1 MPRGKDKTIAD
12 KARLNQPQGRKP
24 INGTTEHQTKML
36 PVPQSFWLPFEK
48 SVEATVLY
56 DPENAVMIAINDA
69 ARHLLGFEK
78 KDPCPLAVSQLHPN
92 QESVFNA
99 FAGTVQ
105 AAGQCQTDQLFFEG
119 MSGRKLPVTLFGV
132 GVTIK
137 RRAAILAFVGQN
149 MVKSGTERLLWESEQ
164 RFGAL
169 IENMQEGVMIV
180 DNDDVIKFGNRRIYE
195 MLEYAYDD
203 LIGKTG
209 YRVLF
214 RESDQGIIREK
225 NQLRTQKV
233 SDQYEVQMLKKNGDL
248 IWVQISGVPIVDA
261 SGEVSGSFGIITDIT
276 ERKLAEEALKKA
288 HYELEQR
295 VAERTSELLESNET
309 LKSQVDARLQ
319 LEAEREK
326 LIALVENSNDFIA
339 MLSLE
344 GELSYINES
353 GKRLLGIRNQQLPA
367 GMKLEDCHPAA
378 MRGHIR
384 EIILPS
390 IVNKG
395 VWTGDSVLQHIETGK
410 HIPTLLNG
418 FPVLHP
424 ETGKI
429 IGIAVIYRDITARK
443 RAEEELQRVNDL
455 LEQRVEERTAE
466 LSQANQVLKEQIVER
481 ERAEKQLLQSEK
493 RYRMLFNRGN
503 DAILVHYLEANGEEG
518 PFVEANDVACQKL
531 GYSREELLRMSPRSI
546 SLNYQADLHRSRIA
560 KLKLANHILYEN
572 VFLTRKGSKIP
583 VEMSAHLMTFNDR
596 PAIMLIARDTT
607 ARKRAEN
614 QIREQAALLDKAQD
628 AIMVCDLNDYIIYWN
643 KSAERL
649 YGWRMEEIIG
659 NNVFELLF
667 KNSANQFIG
676 SRRAV
681 LENEEWQGEL
691 NQMTKEGR
699 QISVE
704 SRWTLVHDA
713 NGEAKSIL
721 VVNTDITEKKKI
733 EAQFLR
739 AQRMES
745 IGALAGGI
753 AHDLNNVLAPILT
766 AVQILE
772 VKHSDEKSQRILN
785 TIESNVKR
793 GADMVKQILTFARG
807 VEGERIPI
815 KLLHLIHDLEKIVLE
830 TFPKSIR
837 IQITPAARLWNV
849 AGDATQLHQVLLNLC
864 VNARDAMPDGG
875 LLTVT
880 AENRSLGED
889 FVRSNLE
896 AEVGDYVM
904 ITVRDTGVGIP
915 ADIITKIFEPFFTT
929 KEPGKGTGLG
939 LSTVIAIVKSH
950 DGFVNVLSD
959 DDGSVFEVYLPALRD
974 YDPVEEDNDDVNLP
988 AGNGELILVVD
999 DETSILEITR
1009 ETLETYGYTVM
1020 VAADGAEAV
1029 GMYAQ
1034 YKDDIRVVITD
1045 MMMPVMDGGATIRA
1059 MRKINGDVRIIA
1071 SSGYMENARVSE
1083 YVESGVDAFLHK
1095 PYTAEKLLET
1105 IYEIL

>member
-1 MPRGKDKTIAD
+1 M
-12 KARLNQPQGRKP
+12 
-24 INGTTEHQTKML
+24 
-36 PVPQSFWLPFEK
+36 
-48 SVEATVLY
+48 
-56 DPENAVMIAINDA
+56 
-69 ARHLLGFEK
+69 
-78 KDPCPLAVSQLHPN
+78 VSL
-92 QESVFNA
+92 
-99 FAGTVQ
+99 
-105 AAGQCQTDQLFFEG
+105 D
-119 MSGRKLPVTLFGV
+119 
-132 GVTIK
+132 
-137 RRAAILAFVGQN
+137 
-149 MVKSGTERLLWESEQ
+149 
-164 RFGAL
+164 
-169 IENMQEGVMIV
+169 
-180 DNDDVIKFGNRRIYE
+180 
-195 MLEYAYDD
+195 
-203 LIGKTG
+203 
-209 YRVLF
+209 
-214 RESDQGIIREK
+214 
-225 NQLRTQKV
+225 
-233 SDQYEVQMLKKNGDL
+233 
-248 IWVQISGVPIVDA
+248 
-261 SGEVSGSFGIITDIT
+261 
-276 ERKLAEEALKKA
+276 
-288 HYELEQR
+288 
-295 VAERTSELLESNET
+295 
-309 LKSQVDARLQ
+309 
-319 LEAEREK
+319 
-326 LIALVENSNDFIA
+326 
-339 MLSLE
+339 
-344 GELSYINES
+344 GELAYLNES
-353 GKRLLGIRNQQLPA
+353 GKRLLGIKKSLPG
-367 GMKLEDCHPAA
+367 GMKLEECHPVE
-378 MRGHIR
+378 MRAHIR
-384 EIILPS
+384 EVVLPA
-390 IVNKG
+390 IVRKG
-395 VWTGDSVLQHIETGK
+395 VWMGDSVLRHLVTGK
-410 HIPTLLNG
+410 HVPTLLNG
-418 FPVLHP
+418 FPVRHP
-424 ETGKI
+424 ETKKVTA
-429 IGIAVIYRDITARK
+429 IAVIYRDITARK
-443 RAEEELQRVNDL
+443 QAEEELQRVNDL

-466 LSQANQVLKEQIVER
+466 LSQANQILKEQILER
-481 ERAEKQLLQSEK
+481 ERAEEQLLQSEK

-503 DAILVHYLEANGEEG
+503 DAILVHYLESGGEAG

-531 GYSREELLRMSPRSI
+531 GYTRTELLRMSPRSI
-546 SLNYQADLHRSRIA
+546 SLNYQADQHRGRNA
-560 KLKLANHILYEN
+560 KLKSEKHIIYEDM
-572 VFLTRKGSKIP
+572 FLTRKGSKIP
-583 VEMSAHLMTFNDR
+583 VEMSAHLFEFNDR

-667 KNSANQFIG
+667 KNSSHQFIS

-721 VVNTDITEKKKI
+721 VVNTDVTEKKKI

-772 VKHSDEKSQRILN
+772 VKHTDAKSQRILT

-815 KLLHLIHDLEKIVLE
+815 KLLHLIHDLEKIVRE

-837 IQITPAARLWNV
+837 IHLSSAARLWNV
-849 AGDATQLHQVLLNLC
+849 SGDATQLHQVLLNLC

-875 LLTVT
+875 SLTVT

-896 AEVGDYVM
+896 ANVGDYVM

-915 ADIITKIFEPFFTT
+915 EDIITKIFEPFFTT
-929 KEPGKGTGLG
+929 KETGKGTGLG

-950 DGFVNVLSD
+950 EGFVNVLSD
-959 DDGSVFEVYLPALRD
+959 EDGSVFEVYLPAVRD
-974 YDPVEEDNDDVNLP
+974 YEPEEEDSADVVLP
-988 AGNGELILVVD
+988 SGNGELILVVD

-1020 VAADGAEAV
+1020 IAVDGAEAV

-1034 YKDDIRVVITD
+1034 YKEDIRVVITD

-1071 SSGYMENARVSE
+1071 SSGYMENVRVSE

-1095 PYTAEKLLET
+1095 PYTAETLLET
-1105 IYEIL
+1105 IYKVL